1 MKIISLNTRQI
12 YDIDLRSTGE
22 NNMPC
27 PECSQDRK
35 KKNAKS
41 FSFNSKN
48 SAGYCHHCEA
58 RFVEHKP
65 FEKVNYVKPV
75 FDNSF
80 ADLRPDW
87 VKYFLSKRSISEST
101 LKKMRISE

>member
-35 KKNAKS
+35 KKHAKS
-41 FSFNSKN
+41 F
-48 SAGYCHHCEA
+48 
-58 RFVEHKP
+58 
-65 FEKVNYVKPV
+65 
-75 FDNSF
+75 
-80 ADLRPDW
+80 
-87 VKYFLSKRSISEST
+87 
-101 LKKMRISE
+101 